1 MLDAENKRDMTKD
14 VFDALERTIQLKEL
28 NMEVKAILELI
39 QTGTYQSLPMGSSTS
54 RVELLEVIGEAE
66 GINLLNNGGYEFYKK
81 NQVIFYIGNVARGSL
96 RAVRIFN
103 LEELDIYY
111 SEIVDFVQK
120 NNINYSVSDDGMIL
134 TLGNDTK
141 IFFQDS
147 GNEQKVVYQIIIS
160 TISVFEERIL
170 KVPC

>member
-1 MLDAENKRDMTKD
+1 MDAKFIFE
-14 VFDALERTIQLKEL
+14 I
-28 NMEVKAILELI
+28 I

-54 RVELLEVIGEAE
+54 RGELLEVIGEAE
-66 GINLLNNGGYEFYKK
+66 GINLLNNGAYEIYKK
-81 NQVIFYIGNVARGSL
+81 NQVIFYIGKVVRGAL
-96 RAVRIFN
+96 RAVRICN

-120 NNINYSVSDDGMIL
+120 NNINYFVSDDGMIL
-134 TLGNDTK
+134 ILENDTK

-160 TISVFEERIL
+160 TQPVFEERIL